1 MFYLCACF
9 HYKLPCSRRCNK
21 FFSRFAE
28 APSGT
33 APVLAAI
40 ALSCIEEQWW
50 TRNEPLIRP
59 DRDRIFIC
67 RYVDNRLVVFSDQ
80 VAHCS
85 WLQELRQLDFYQ
97 HPVELEEVDS
107 GEFFGTILHPEER
120 RLAFIIPDKQ
130 FQFKPLILISAGS
143 DSHKLAAVTAESV
156 SHRAV
161 PFLSLKE
168 TGMCTQSVGN
178 MSTETI
184 RCNKSFASRRSFF
197 ERDRLHTQLI
207 VTIQLEL

>member
-143 DSHKLAAVTAESV
+143 DSHKLAAVNS
-156 SHRAV
+156 RIC
-161 PFLSLKE
+161 L
-168 TGMCTQSVGN
+168 
-178 MSTETI
+178 
-184 RCNKSFASRRSFF
+184 ASRCSFPQSQ
-197 ERDRLHTQLI
+197 RDRDVHAIGRQYVNRNYPMQQILR
-207 VTIQLEL
+207 IQKKFLRA